1 MTTTGTFCKIKNK
14 NTIIRLKMDKEKYTL
29 NTLLDDL
36 QEAAIGVIEGE
47 VDERVVRDYQD
58 KLIIMQMLISRAA
71 IYSGKEYEDEEALK
85 NAIDVVLKDD
95 VQLSGYMFFVSQN
108 PQFNYSWSYM
118 RKRRNRYGEYLAEAI
133 RFLNNVV
140 EDINLLADMPRNGE
154 DMHVVFGDLIDV
166 NLLVGTPSVRSSVL
180 WKNLYRVAAVKSVYN
195 VSVKMNENVLVAG
208 IRKECTDMRKLMDM
222 VLEMI
227 NKSKTKAKLVP

>member
-1 MTTTGTFCKIKNK
+1 
-14 NTIIRLKMDKEKYTL
+14 MDKEKYTL

>member
-1 MTTTGTFCKIKNK
+1 
-14 NTIIRLKMDKEKYTL
+14 MDKEKYTL
-29 NTLLDDL
+29 TTLLNDI
-36 QEAAIGVIEGE
+36 QEAAIDVNEGE
-47 VDERVVRDYQD
+47 VDERAIRDYQD
-58 KLIIMQMLISRAA
+58 KLIIMQMLIRCAS
-71 IYSGKEYEDEEALK
+71 IYSGKEYENEEKLK
-85 NAIDVVLKDD
+85 NAIDVVLKGDE
-95 VQLSGYMFFVSQN
+95 QLSGYMFFVSQT
-108 PQFNYSWSYM
+108 PQFNYTWSYM
-118 RKRRNRYGEYLAEAI
+118 RKRRDRFGEYLAEAI

-140 EDINLLADMPRNGE
+140 EDINLLANMPREGE
-154 DMHVVFGDLIDV
+154 EMHVVFGDLIDV
-166 NLLVGTPSVRSSVL
+166 DLLVGTPSVRSSVL

>member
-1 MTTTGTFCKIKNK
+1 
-14 NTIIRLKMDKEKYTL
+14 MDKEKYTL
-29 NTLLDDL
+29 NTLLNDML
-36 QEAAIGVIEGE
+36 ETAIGVNEGE
-47 VDERVVRDYQD
+47 VDERAIRDYQD
-58 KLIIMQMLISRAA
+58 NLIIMQMLIRCAS
-71 IYSGKEYEDEEALK
+71 IYSGKEYENEEKLK
-85 NAIDVVLKDD
+85 NAIDVVLKGDD
-95 VQLSGYMFFVSQN
+95 QLSGYMFFVSQN
-108 PQFNYSWSYM
+108 PQFNYTWSYM
-118 RKRRNRYGEYLAEAI
+118 RKRRDRFGEYLAETI

-140 EDINLLADMPRNGE
+140 EDINLLANMPREGE
-154 DMHVVFGDLIDV
+154 EMHVVFGDLIDV
-166 NLLVGTPSVRSSVL
+166 DLLVGTPSVRSSVL

>member
-1 MTTTGTFCKIKNK
+1 
-14 NTIIRLKMDKEKYTL
+14 MDKEKYTL
-29 NTLLDDL
+29 TTLLNDI
-36 QEAAIGVIEGE
+36 QEAAIDVNEGE
-47 VDERVVRDYQD
+47 VDERAIRDYQD
-58 KLIIMQMLISRAA
+58 KLIIMQMLIRCAS
-71 IYSGKEYEDEEALK
+71 IYSGKEYENEEKLK
-85 NAIDVVLKDD
+85 NAIDVVLKGDE
-95 VQLSGYMFFVSQN
+95 QLSGYMFFVSQN
-108 PQFNYSWSYM
+108 QQFNYTWSYM
-118 RKRRNRYGEYLAEAI
+118 RKRRDRFGEYLAEAI

-140 EDINLLADMPRNGE
+140 EDINLLANMPREGE
-154 DMHVVFGDLIDV
+154 EMHVVFGDLIDV
-166 NLLVGTPSVRSSVL
+166 DLLVGTPSVRSSVL

>member
-1 MTTTGTFCKIKNK
+1 
-14 NTIIRLKMDKEKYTL
+14 MDKEKYTL
-29 NTLLDDL
+29 TTLLNDI
-36 QEAAIGVIEGE
+36 QEAAIDVNEGE
-47 VDERVVRDYQD
+47 VDERVIRDYQD
-58 KLIIMQMLISRAA
+58 KLIIMQMLIRCAS
-71 IYSGKEYEDEEALK
+71 IYSGKEYENEEKLK
-85 NAIDVVLKDD
+85 NAIDVMLKGDE
-95 VQLSGYMFFVSQN
+95 QLSGYMFFVSQN
-108 PQFNYSWSYM
+108 PQFNYTWSYM
-118 RKRRNRYGEYLAEAI
+118 RKRRDRFGEYLAEAI

-140 EDINLLADMPRNGE
+140 KDINLLANMPREGE
-154 DMHVVFGDLIDV
+154 EMHVVFGDLIDV